1 MQCVIHKLTYHLTV
15 TSAFILT
22 VKFASSMNQCLSLS
36 KFLSLSFEMLLFKKF
51 NKVRA
56 SGKIY
61 VMSFKIHIQMYSY
74 TAQVV
79 KYQYLITSHVTL
91 P

>member
-1 MQCVIHKLTYHLTV
+1 MSLSIQ
-15 TSAFILT
+15 
-22 VKFASSMNQCLSLS
+22 LSLS
-36 KFLSLSFEMLLFKKF
+36 NSLLKKF

-61 VMSFKIHIQMYSY
+61 VMSFKIHIQMYAY

-79 KYQYLITSHVTL
+79 KYQSLITSHVTL